1 MMVHPSSMLLSFC
14 RTRAVATVMLLAAC
28 TGSQQSSTGSLP
40 PQRTTD
46 DRITLPPVRK
56 EWQSPGGT
64 YLFAVSTPDNW
75 RSFFATGELFSL
87 DGSSRRLLWSAKLA
101 QRYGPRFVLVSDS
114 GTVLMLDEWMNV
126 TSPYAVVI
134 VDRANRSIAQHST
147 DAVQAA
153 VQVPLNRIVE
163 LAVHGPW
170 ISAPPRFDGT
180 GERVLVGAGGKT
192 LIVRLSDGAL
202 SVS

>member
-1 MMVHPSSMLLSFC
+1 MLPSFC
-14 RTRAVATVMLLAAC
+14 GTRAVATVVLLAAC
-28 TGSQQSSTGSLP
+28 TGCQQSTSANLP

-56 EWQSPGGT
+56 ESQSPGGT
-64 YLFAVSTPDNW
+64 YVFAVSTPDNW

-87 DGSSRRLLWSAKLA
+87 AGSSRRLLWSARLA

-114 GTVLMLDEWMNV
+114 GVVLMIDEWMNV

-134 VDRANRSIAQHST
+134 VDAANRPIAQHST
-147 DAVQAA
+147 DTVQAA
-153 VQVPLNRIVE
+153 LQIPMNRIVE
-163 LAVHGPW
+163 MAAHGPW
-170 ISAPPRFDGT
+170 ISVPPRFDGT
-180 GERVLVGAGGKT
+180 GERVLVGAAGKT
-192 LIVRLSDGAL
+192 LIIRLSDGAL